1 MFQSNVFPY
10 LLLFLF
16 TGGTSCKKNPH
27 ATEPPQQQGIVS
39 QQPKGTPVGEN
50 YTEMVGTAGGTVTSS
65 DGLLE
70 IEIPPGALTADTEIG
85 IQPLRHTATSPVGKS
100 YRLTPHGQTFK
111 KSVTVRFNYWKYKD
125 VLGSALAPEIAFQK
139 ESGEW
144 VCTGGNVNDTARKI
158 ISVQTGHF
166 SDWALIAS
174 MELSP
179 VTKTLGVGKTVTL
192 KAFRYVFPDVGEWLA
207 PLSLPNAGTG
217 EPKLIEKQ
225 YIRKWTLHGPGKLET
240 KGSEAIY
247 TAPASAPAHST
258 ATISL
263 ELNVNGKQVLLIS
276 TVQIVTEGIHISID
290 GGEWQSYPGWAVKMD
305 ELFRFSMSNIRS
317 SEDMP
322 QIVFQWPENDKMK
335 SDGLLFWSM
344 DDEDRTDVNFEYDEP
359 DFRRMW
365 ISIFDDG
372 LRTFDSAGF
381 LHVEETEESGTKYIS
396 GSFFIGKAGLLDRE
410 NGQQIKTGNIN
421 GTFKVQRRW

>member
-1 MFQSNVFPY
+1 MFQSNAFPY

-16 TGGTSCKKNPH
+16 TGGASCTKKPND
-27 ATEPPQQQGIVS
+27 PPLQQQQGIVT

-50 YTEMVGTAGGTVTSS
+50 YTEMIGSAGGTVTSA

-70 IEIPPGALTADTEIG
+70 IEIPPGALTNDTEIG
-85 IQPLRHTATSPVGKS
+85 IQPLRHTATRPVGKS
-100 YRLTPHGQTFK
+100 YRLTPHGHNFK
-111 KSVTVRFNYWKYKD
+111 KSVTVRFKYWKYNGN
-125 VLGSALAPEIAFQK
+125 LGSALAPEIAFQK
-139 ESGEW
+139 DSGEW
-144 VCTGGNVNDTARKI
+144 VCTGKTTKDTITKT
-158 ISVQTGHF
+158 ISVQTDHF

-179 VTKTLGVGKTVTL
+179 VTKTLGAGKTVTL
-192 KAFRYVFPDVGEWLA
+192 KALRYVFPDVGDWLA

-217 EPKLIEKQ
+217 QPMLIEKQ
-225 YIRKWTLHGPGKLET
+225 YIVKWTLHGPGKLET
-240 KGSEAIY
+240 KGSEAVY

-258 ATISL
+258 ATISV
-263 ELNVNGKQVLLIS
+263 ELNVFGKQALLIS
-276 TVQIVTEGIHISID
+276 TINIVTEGIHISID
-290 GGEWQSYPGWAVKMD
+290 GGEWQSYPGRAVKMD

-335 SDGLLFWSM
+335 SDGMHFWSM
-344 DDEDRTDVNFEYDEP
+344 YDEDRTDVNFEYDEP

-381 LHVEETEESGTKYIS
+381 LHVAETEENGTKYIS
-396 GSFFIGKAGLLDRE
+396 GTFFIGKAGLLDRE

-421 GTFKVQRRW
+421 GTFKVQRHW